1 MSIPEIDIETYTYS
15 LPTDRIAQHPLPERD
30 ESKLLCYTDGVIS
43 EDRFSNLSA
52 HLPSD
57 CLMVF
62 NNTRVIRARLLFQK
76 PTGAIIEIFCVEPLE
91 PTRELQEA
99 FRQTGSCRWK
109 CLIGNARRW
118 KTGMLEQQFV
128 VSGRSVILTVSE
140 KELLADGTYTVSF
153 TWNPASLSFGEVLE
167 MSGQIPLPPYINRN
181 TEPEDQFRYQTLYA
195 DQDGSVAAPTAGLH
209 FTKPVLRSLR
219 EAGIRSENVTL
230 HIGLGTFKPV
240 SSADIHE
247 HIMHREEIVVTEA
260 TIRYLLLSLDRPVI
274 AVGTTSVRTLE
285 SLYWI
290 GVKLL
295 STPEPARLSLEQW
308 DPYTLSASLNI
319 SAREA
324 LEQLIEYM
332 YKRDIHHIRAE
343 TQIMII
349 PGYSFRIISGML
361 TNFHQ
366 PRSTLLL
373 LIAAYLG
380 ADWKKVYRFA
390 LENGFRFLSY
400 GDACLFQPK

>member
-1 MSIPEIDIETYTYS
+1 MSIPEIDIETYTYP

-30 ESKLLCYTDGVIS
+30 ESKLLCYAEGVIS
-43 EDRFSNLSA
+43 EDRFRNLST

-57 CLMVF
+57 CLLVF
-62 NNTRVIRARLLFQK
+62 NNTRVIRARLLFEK
-76 PTGAIIEIFCVEPLE
+76 PTGAIIEIFCIEPLE
-91 PTRELQEA
+91 PTRETPEA
-99 FRQTGSCRWK
+99 FQQTGSCRWK
-109 CLIGNARRW
+109 CLIGNSRSW
-118 KTGMLEQQFV
+118 KTGALEQQFEI
-128 VSGRSVILTVSE
+128 SNQNVILTAAE
-140 KELLADGTYTVSF
+140 KESLEDGTYSVSF
-153 TWNPASLSFGEVLE
+153 TWNPASLSFGEALE
-167 MSGQIPLPPYINRN
+167 MLGQIPLPPYINRN

-219 EAGIRSENVTL
+219 EAGIRTENITL
-230 HIGLGTFKPV
+230 HIGLATFKPV

-260 TIRYLLLSLDRPVI
+260 TIRHLLLSLDRPVI

-308 DPYTLSASLNI
+308 APYTLSASRNI
-319 SAREA
+319 TTREA
-324 LEQLIEYM
+324 LELL
-332 YKRDIHHIRAE
+332 YKLHALLGDGDIRAD

-349 PGYSFRIISGML
+349 PGYSFRVISGML

-366 PRSTLLL
+366 PKSTLLL

-380 ADWKKVYRFA
+380 ADWNKVYRFA

-400 GDACLFQPK
+400 GDTCLFQSK